1 MTPWLPAVVAR
12 VVLLAGTASLMGC
25 GSSSDGTPPTD
36 AAPPVAPDPSTFDCT
51 SLPRLPE
58 RVASTPIAC
67 ETDPSCRTRL
77 VAAHRGAGGPMGR
90 LAPEDT
96 LAGYRAAIVLGADFA
111 ETDPRPTADG
121 VLVNV
126 HDTTVDR
133 TTNGSGEV
141 SQMTLAEVQALT
153 VDADKYPGD
162 FRCERI
168 PTLREV
174 LETCRERIH
183 VLVDANKTDRVDLL
197 VGDIVAADAVEW
209 AIFDTSSIDKIQ
221 QALAIEPS
229 LHVMFRVDS
238 VDKVDA
244 GLAALADHPPVVI
257 EVNGGNLK
265 TIAQAIHE
273 RGHRVLTD
281 VFGQDFAVS
290 MSDDLSLYEQPYS
303 QGADIAQTDRPELV
317 LRWLGRR

>member
-1 MTPWLPAVVAR
+1 MTRRLPAAIA
-12 VVLLAGTASLMGC
+12 LAILTAAAASLTGC
-25 GSSSDGTPPTD
+25 GSSDNAAQAAD
-36 AAPPVAPDPSTFDCT
+36 AAPPVAPNPSTFDCT

-58 RVASTPIAC
+58 RVAATPIAC

-77 VAAHRGAGGPMGR
+77 VAAHRGGGGPMGR
-90 LAPEDT
+90 LAPENS

-133 TTNGSGEV
+133 TTNGTGEV
-141 SQMTLAEVQALT
+141 SQMTLAEVQALGLDT
-153 VDADKYPGD
+153 GKYQGD

-174 LETCRERIH
+174 LETCRGRIH

-197 VGDIVAADAVEW
+197 VGDIVATDTVEW
-209 AIFDTSSIDKIQ
+209 AIFDTSSLAKIQ

-229 LHVMFRVDS
+229 LQVMFRVDS
-238 VDKVDA
+238 VEQVDA
-244 GLAALADHPPVVI
+244 GLAALAHHPPVII

-265 TIAQAIHE
+265 TIAQAIHD

-281 VFGQDFAVS
+281 VFSQDLAVS
-290 MSDDLSLYEQPYS
+290 MSDDISLYEQPYS
-303 QGADIAQTDRPELV
+303 AGADIAQTDRPELV
-317 LRWLGRR
+317 LRWLGRH